1 MNRSNH
7 WDLII
12 SPQKKLFT
20 LRLNE
25 LIYYRDLI
33 FLFVKR
39 DFITQYKQTILGPI
53 WIVLQPLL
61 TSFVLTIVFGYIAK
75 IESGAPT
82 ILFMMAGV
90 TVWNFFADCV
100 TKTSETFIANQ
111 NLFGKVYFP
120 RMVVPISIILTNQ
133 IKFFIQFGLFILFYF
148 YFVIFV
154 GLGSSIEFSPQIL
167 LLPFLILL
175 MAGLGLGTGLIIAS
189 LTIKY
194 RDLRFLI
201 QFGIQLLMY
210 ASPVVYPLKVVPEK
224 YQWILLANPMTSIIE
239 TFKYGFFGETV
250 AIFSWL
256 HLAYTSLITLFICL
270 IGVWSFNRVEQ
281 SFMDTI

>member
-1 MNRSNH
+1 MNRIDK

-12 SPQKKLFT
+12 SPKKKIFS
-20 LRLNE
+20 LRINE
-25 LIYYRDLI
+25 LLYYRDLI
-33 FLFVKR
+33 ILFVKR

-53 WIVLQPLL
+53 WIILQPLL

-90 TVWNFFADCV
+90 TVWSFFAECV

-120 RMVVPISIILTNQ
+120 RMVVPISIIFTNL
-133 IKFFIQFGLFILFYF
+133 IKFFIQFGLYLLFYI
-148 YFVIFV
+148 YFVLFI
-154 GLGSSIEFSPQIL
+154 GLDQNLHLTIHLL
-167 LLPFLILL
+167 LLPLLILL
-175 MAGLGLGTGLIIAS
+175 MAALGLGTGLIISS

-210 ASPVVYPLKVVPEK
+210 ASPIVYPLKVVPEK
-224 YQWILLANPMTSIIE
+224 YQWILIANPMTSIIE

-250 AIFSWL
+250 AIFHWG
-256 HLAYTSLITLFICL
+256 HLAYSVVIIFIICL